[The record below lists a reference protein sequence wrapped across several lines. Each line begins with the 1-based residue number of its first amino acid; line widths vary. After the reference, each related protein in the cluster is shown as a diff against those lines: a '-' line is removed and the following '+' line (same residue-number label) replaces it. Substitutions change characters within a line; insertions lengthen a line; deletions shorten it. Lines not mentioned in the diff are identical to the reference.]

1 MVRVEGHIDRLAV
14 ILHLQDAV
22 SVGDPDVLD
31 GMGRSLGAET
41 NDLVMRI
48 DHQLIHELDEAGIHR
63 NGLGGECARR
73 IAEPDSLRGG
83 FDASNVGVGEGQ
95 NMLPVRVFAVLGCE
109 VHGTDSGFPDSAS
122 VFARGLH

>member
-1 MVRVEGHIDRLAV
+1 MPATL
-14 ILHLQDAV
+14 
-22 SVGDPDVLD
+22 S
-31 GMGRSLGAET
+31 RSG
-41 NDLVMRI
+41 VMRI

-73 IAEPDSLRGG
+73 IAEPDSFGGG

-95 NMLPVRVFAVLGCE
+95 NMFPVRVLAVLGCE
-109 VHGTDSGFPDSAS
+109 VHGTDIAFRGCSS